1 MGFDAVG
8 REESSCRFLPLCTRK
23 EGSTNA
29 QLPLN
34 KVMKPRAACLPDLG
48 SLCFLRC
55 QEVIL
60 RWAILWG
67 PQSTQGFGNRALLT
81 RNTQAGSQP
90 STQAALLGFLVLQE
104 GEGRKCNGRTLIRK
118 KEKQQHS
125 KRPC

>member
-81 RNTQAGSQP
+81 RNTQAEVSLP
-90 STQAALLGFLVLQE
+90 HRLPCLASWFY
-104 GEGRKCNGRTLIRK
+104 
-118 KEKQQHS
+118 
-125 KRPC
+125 KREREENATEEH